1 MGVFHVF
8 WMVQM
13 VTNRAMHHITIYL
26 EWNTVVYIHGS
37 GMMIKRKTREN
48 KTWRSFRRKSRVL
61 CGLRRLTTLG
71 DNSCYDKFGDN
82 DSKIPGKGTNEK
94 LGKIY
99 KQIMYQRTEVCRRGT
114 SEKRKT
120 FADSIWTLCDGVA
133 ELYINTKLNVCQ

>member
-26 EWNTVVYIHGS
+26 EWSTVVYIHGS
-37 GMMIKRKTREN
+37 GMISKRKTREN

-61 CGLRRLTTLG
+61 FGLRCLTTLG

-82 DSKIPGKGTNEK
+82 HSKIPGKGTNEK
-94 LGKIY
+94 LDKIY
-99 KQIMYQRTEVCRRGT
+99 REIMYQRTEDAVEGRQRKERRLPIRYGHYVM
-114 SEKRKT
+114 R
-120 FADSIWTLCDGVA
+120 
-133 ELYINTKLNVCQ
+133 